1 MTRRRT
7 AGAPA
12 PLLATTLL
20 AAVLATVL
28 AAPTQPAVA
37 QPVPA
42 APAQPPAGHGG
53 RWVVTAQTAQGPVF
67 RSVLAPGARAAMLRV
82 AGSTSAEPDVRTV
95 VDPGDPLRSRQW
107 ALERVSFERAW
118 TVTRGEGVVVG
129 VVDSGV
135 DATHP
140 DLAGQVLPGWTFT
153 GAGFTSHAG
162 QTDVAGHGTH
172 VAGIVAARAGNGT
185 GVSGAAPGAR
195 VLPVR
200 VFDDE
205 GAGWASDIAN
215 GIVWVANRGAKVI
228 NLSFGSAVPSPAIA
242 AAVRHAQGRGALVV
256 AAAGNEGPGGT
267 RPYPVSLPGVLG
279 VGAVDPGSGPAPFS
293 TTGPMVDLAAPG
305 QGVLSTVP
313 RELDER
319 RYARHSGTS
328 MSSPYVAAA
337 AALVRSAEPGL
348 TAAQV
353 AGRLTATAQ
362 DLRPAGR
369 DDATGAGLVDPARAL
384 GLEAQATPAQLDAP
398 TGLAAV
404 ELPDGAVQLSWTAV
418 PGARSY
424 EILLQGLPLSISTE
438 LGLPPLYVRRGTT
451 ARFPDF
457 PRGTPIPLQV
467 VAVDG
472 RGLWGEPSKTHEV
485 VVDARPVPTPVLRG
499 ASLGSRSV
507 SLSWSRVRTP
517 GLVGYGILRN
527 GEPLT
532 LVEDDE
538 LSFVDD
544 EETSGEAAPVD
555 GQRYEYRVLA
565 VTSQGESDPSRAVVA
580 RSFRGYRTSAPRL
593 TTRRVPGGIA
603 VSWSPAVP
611 GQLGWR
617 VYVDG
622 ALTAQLPDEVRGTV
636 VRRPGRHLVTVVRYA
651 NPGDQGPRATVE
663 VRVPPRPRV

>member
-1 MTRRRT
+1 MTGRRT
-7 AGAPA
+7 AGALTTA
-12 PLLATTLL
+12 LLTTALLGTGLL
-20 AAVLATVL
+20 AA
-28 AAPTQPAVA
+28 PALPASA
-37 QPVPA
+37 QSVEGLG
-42 APAQPPAGHGG
+42 Q

-67 RSVLAPGARAAMLRV
+67 RSVRAPGVRAAMLQV
-82 AGSTSAEPDVRTV
+82 AGSTAAEPDVRAAV
-95 VDPGDPLRSRQW
+95 APGDPLRSRQW

-129 VVDSGV
+129 IVDSGV

-185 GVSGAAPGAR
+185 GVSGVAPGAR
-195 VLPVR
+195 ILPVR
-200 VFDDE
+200 VFDE
-205 GAGWASDIAN
+205 QGSGWASDIAN
-215 GIVWVANRGAKVI
+215 GIVWVANRGASVI

-256 AAAGNEGPGGT
+256 AAAGNEGPDGS
-267 RPYPVSLPGVLG
+267 RPYPVSLPDVLG
-279 VGAVDPGSGPAPFS
+279 VAAVDPGSSAAPFS

-305 QGVLSTVP
+305 EGVLSTVP
-313 RELDER
+313 RALDER
-319 RYARHSGTS
+319 RYAKHSGTS

-348 TAAQV
+348 SAAEV
-353 AGRLTATAQ
+353 AARLVGTAQ
-362 DLRPAGR
+362 DLGPSGR
-369 DDATGAGLVDPARAL
+369 DDATGAGLIDPARAV
-384 GLEAQATPAQLDAP
+384 GLEAQAAPARLDAP
-398 TGLAAV
+398 TWLAST
-404 ELPDGAVQLSWTAV
+404 ELPDGAVQLSWTEV

-424 EILLQGLPLSISTE
+424 EILFQGLPLSIVTE
-438 LGLPPLYVRRGTT
+438 FGVPPLYVRRGTT

-457 PRGTPIPLQV
+457 PRGVPIPLQV
-467 VAVDG
+467 LAVDEH
-472 RGLWGEPSKTHEV
+472 GLWGTPSEPLKS
-485 VVDARPVPTPVLRG
+485 VVDARAVPTPVLRG
-499 ASLGSRSV
+499 ASLRSRSI
-507 SLSWSRVRTP
+507 SLSWSKVRAP

-532 LVEDDE
+532 LVEADDQ
-538 LSFVDD
+538 SFVDD
-544 EETSGEAAPVD
+544 AETSGEEAPVD
-555 GQRYEYRVLA
+555 GRRYEYRVLA
-565 VTSQGESDPSRAVVA
+565 ITLEGESDPSRAVVA

-593 TTRRVPGGIA
+593 TTRRVPGGVA
-603 VSWSPAVP
+603 VSWSPPVS

-622 ALTAQLPDEVRGTV
+622 ALSAQLPDEAHGTV

-663 VRVPPRPRV
+663 VRVPPRPLT